1 MRGRVGAVSSL
12 FISASNELGEA
23 ESGFLG
29 ALIGPV
35 AAVIAGGVGA
45 ILVVVTWAWWFP
57 ELRLAKSFD
66 APDLADAPDEE
77 TRS

>member
-1 MRGRVGAVSSL
+1 VSSL

-45 ILVVVTWAWWFP
+45 LGVVLLWSVWFP

-66 APDLADAPDEE
+66 APDLRNPHAEE
-77 TRS
+77 S

>member
-1 MRGRVGAVSSL
+1 MQVDWFNQVK
-12 FISASNELGEA
+12 I

-35 AAVIAGGVGA
+35 PAVIAGGVGA
-45 ILVVVTWAWWFP
+45 ILVVVLWSWWFP

-66 APDLADAPDEE
+66 APDFRAAPSEE
-77 TRS
+77 QKA